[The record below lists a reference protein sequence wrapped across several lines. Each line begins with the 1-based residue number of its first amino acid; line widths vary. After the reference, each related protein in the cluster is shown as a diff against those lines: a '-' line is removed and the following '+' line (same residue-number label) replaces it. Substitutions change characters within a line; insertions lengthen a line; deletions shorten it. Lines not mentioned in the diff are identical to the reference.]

1 MTTYDDVDYDPEVVN
16 IRPAATVMLV
26 DDRPD
31 LQVFMM
37 ERNAATIFAGGMW
50 VFPGGAVEHEDHP
63 ELLGD
68 ITMGRT
74 AADTSKLMAIPSGGI
89 AYYVT
94 AIREAFEEAGIL
106 LAHAPGEDQLMALD
120 EGEVAERFWEHRR
133 ALNAHETTFVD
144 IVRNEQLSL
153 DLMHM
158 HYIARWITPLGPP
171 RRFDARFFI
180 ARMPESQTPIHD
192 DDELVHSSWLRPAEI
207 LEKVDREEMVLMSPT
222 LRMGKSLAQF
232 ARSDDVIESAAAN
245 LPDERAR
252 VTPDKTLLLPGDD
265 GYEGADQTIE
275 NGWVRLRPM
284 PHHQIVA
291 V

>member
-1 MTTYDDVDYDPEVVN
+1 
-16 IRPAATVMLV
+16 
-26 DDRPD
+26 
-31 LQVFMM
+31 
-37 ERNAATIFAGGMW
+37 
-50 VFPGGAVEHEDHP
+50 
-63 ELLGD
+63 
-68 ITMGRT
+68 
-74 AADTSKLMAIPSGGI
+74 
-89 AYYVT
+89 
-94 AIREAFEEAGIL
+94 
-106 LAHAPGEDQLMALD
+106 
-120 EGEVAERFWEHRR
+120 
-133 ALNAHETTFVD
+133 
-144 IVRNEQLSL
+144 
-153 DLMHM
+153 MHM
-158 HYIARWITPLGPP
+158 HYIARWITPLWPP

-192 DDELVHSSWLRPAEI
+192 DDELVHSSWLRPTEI

-222 LRMGKSLAQF
+222 LRMVKSLAQF

-252 VTPDKTLLLPGDD
+252 VTPDKTLLLPRDD